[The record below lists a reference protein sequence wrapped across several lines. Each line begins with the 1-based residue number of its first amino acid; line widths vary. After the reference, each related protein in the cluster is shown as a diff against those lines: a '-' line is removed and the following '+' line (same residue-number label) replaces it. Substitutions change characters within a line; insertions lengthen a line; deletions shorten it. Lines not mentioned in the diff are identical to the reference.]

1 MGAGRVW
8 EKMDSPIL
16 FWASRPTAPPPP
28 PSPHHHH
35 QHHHFLFR
43 STAAAVDCIDKTLVL
58 FI

>member
-1 MGAGRVW
+1 MGAGGVW

-16 FWASRPTAPPPP
+16 FWAPPPHHHH
-28 PSPHHHH
+28 HHHH